1 MRRPFACLR
10 VIHYV
15 IIFAEGIDTLKCP
28 ECDALIPDGTGYCGS
43 CGIHIRTS
51 RDEPAPITQTLAT
64 PSAHLSTGF
73 SFAGRYQII
82 EELGQGGMGTVYRA
96 YDQKLSEE
104 VALKLIKPEI
114 ATDHDTVLRFSNE
127 VKLARK
133 ISHRNI
139 GNLYEL
145 MEDEGTHYITMEYI
159 SGEDLRRL
167 QKRIGSL
174 PQEKAL
180 HIAAQICEGLSE
192 AHSLGIVHRD
202 LKPGNIQIDHN
213 GNVRILD
220 FGIARSLGTPGM
232 TQKGIAVGTPEY
244 MSPEQVDG
252 QPADERSD
260 IYSLGVICY
269 EMLTGKRPFEGNSP
283 FSIGYKHKMEP
294 PQNPRLV
301 DPRIPEELSRCVL
314 KCLEKQREDRYQSA
328 AEILADL
335 SLIRNQLSGTGL
347 VRPEKS
353 RRPPSRQLTVRINLR
368 RLLIPAIILA
378 AAAVIVILVF
388 LL

>member
-1 MRRPFACLR
+1 M
-10 VIHYV
+10 
-15 IIFAEGIDTLKCP
+15 
-28 ECDALIPDGTGYCGS
+28 IPDGRGYCGS

-51 RDEPAPITQTLAT
+51 REQSGPVTQTMQT
-64 PSAHLSTGF
+64 PSAHLNTGF

-96 YDQKLSEE
+96 FDQKLSEE

-114 ATDHDTVLRFSNE
+114 ASDPDTVLRFSNE
-127 VKLARK
+127 VKLARR

-145 MEDEGTHYITMEYI
+145 MEDKGTHYITMEYI
-159 SGEDLRRL
+159 PGEDLGRL
-167 QKRIGSL
+167 IKRIGPL
-174 PQEKAL
+174 PPEKVL
-180 HIAAQICEGLSE
+180 RITTQICDGLSE
-192 AHSLGIVHRD
+192 AHSRGIVHRD

-213 GNVRILD
+213 GDVRILD
-220 FGIARSLGTPGM
+220 FGIARSLDTPGM
-232 TQKGIAVGTPEY
+232 TQQGMAVGTPEY

-252 QPADERSD
+252 QEADERSD
-260 IYSLGVICY
+260 IYSLGIISY

-294 PQNPRLV
+294 PQNLRFI
-301 DPRIPEELSRCVL
+301 DSRIPEDLSRWVM
-314 KCLEKQREDRYQSA
+314 KCLEKKREDRYQSA
-328 AEILADL
+328 GDTLSQLRSIGDL
-335 SLIRNQLSGTGL
+335 LPGTGPG
-347 VRPEKS
+347 RPEVKQ
-353 RRPPSRQLTVRINLR
+353 RPPSRELNLR
-368 RLLIPAIILA
+368 IELRKLLIPALLLA